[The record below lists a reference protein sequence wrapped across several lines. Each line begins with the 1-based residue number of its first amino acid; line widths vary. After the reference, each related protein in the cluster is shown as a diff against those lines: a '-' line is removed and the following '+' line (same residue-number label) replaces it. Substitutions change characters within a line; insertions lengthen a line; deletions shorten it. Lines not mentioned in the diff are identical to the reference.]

1 MNQPELTINCGL
13 PDSGTI
19 KCQAGKWSACLPS
32 GVIYSNMD
40 SLDKLAQAVADGE
53 WSRFMLHVR
62 KFVREVNLIVCSD
75 NPPVPYSYDSTGW
88 KLQYDGV
95 TWSITNLPDDL
106 VSDGVIESKDLE
118 ALLEHLKELAFDY
131 NPVGNF
137 SLLMAE
143 TRKMFEYWRSQKEQ
157 NNDR

>member
-19 KCQAGKWSACLPS
+19 KCQAGKWSVCLPS

-62 KFVREVNLIVCSD
+62 KFVREVDLIVCSD
-75 NPPVPYSYDSTGW
+75 NPPVPYAYNSTGW
-88 KLQYDGV
+88 KLQYDGM
-95 TWSITNLPDDL
+95 TWSIMNLPKDL

-118 ALLEHLKELAFDY
+118 ALLEHFKELAFDY

-137 SLLMAE
+137 SLFMAE
-143 TRKMFEYWRSQKEQ
+143 TRKMFEYWRSQKEHS
-157 NNDR
+157 ND

>member
-75 NPPVPYSYDSTGW
+75 NPPVPYAYSSTGW
-88 KLQYDGV
+88 RLEYDGIK
-95 TWSITNLPDDL
+95 WSINNLPDGMAT
-106 VSDGVIESKDLE
+106 DGKLE
-118 ALLEHLKELAFDY
+118 ARELDALLEHFKARACDY
-131 NPVGNF
+131 DPVGNF
-137 SLLMAE
+137 RLFMAE